1 MNYTLVILGVI
12 LLIVIYI
19 LYKVI
24 TEKGKVVSKKVDLSE
39 SNSPV
44 SYSDLN
50 SPKAA
55 RFCFSVWAYV
65 ESLSSAPMT
74 LVKVNTNTSDTP
86 PLFFKLEVASGP
98 TLKYTVR
105 TSTDSEDVEVTK
117 EIMPNFPL
125 QKWVCIMVSFDN
137 KVVDLY
143 IDGKLVRSQQLDNSP
158 TATDKNHVIK
168 FPPGGGNK
176 GYLAKFERL
185 TSPMDP
191 ATAWNKYMEGNGGNY
206 FSRLLSQYGAS
217 LTLTKDDLDLRQF
230 TLF

>member
-65 ESLSSAPMT
+65 ESFTDAPMT
-74 LVKVNTNTSDTP
+74 LVEVDTSTTP
-86 PLFFKLEVASGP
+86 TPFFKLDVSGGP
-98 TLKYTVR
+98 TLKYTVL
-105 TSTDSEDVEVTK
+105 TDGDGPVEK

-158 TATDKNHVIK
+158 TATNKDHVIK
-168 FPPGGGNK
+168 FPKDSNNK

-217 LTLTKDDLDLRQF
+217 LTLKKDDLDLRQF

>member
-39 SNSPV
+39 TNSPV

-65 ESLSSAPMT
+65 ESFTDAPMT
-74 LVKVNTNTSDTP
+74 LVKVNRDTSDSPTT
-86 PLFFKLEVASGP
+86 FFQLDVSGGP
-98 TLKYTVR
+98 TLKYTVL
-105 TSTDSEDVEVTK
+105 TGTDSGDVDVTK

-143 IDGKLVRSQQLDNSP
+143 IDGKLVRSQQLENSP
-158 TATDKNHVIK
+158 KATDKNHVIK
-168 FPPGGGNK
+168 FPPGGANK

>member
-24 TEKGKVVSKKVDLSE
+24 SEKGKVVSKKVDLSE
-39 SNSPV
+39 TNSPV

-55 RFCFSVWAYV
+55 RFCFSGWAYV

-74 LVKVNTNTSDTP
+74 LVKVDTDMDGTDT
-86 PLFFKLEVASGP
+86 FFQLDVSGGP
-98 TLKYTVR
+98 TLKYTVLD
-105 TSTDSEDVEVTK
+105 STDTDVTK

-137 KVVDLY
+137 QVVDLY
-143 IDGKLVRSQQLDNSP
+143 IDGKLVRSQQLEHSP
-158 TATDKNHVIK
+158 KATNKDHVIK
-168 FPPGGGNK
+168 FPKDSNNNI

>member
-24 TEKGKVVSKKVDLSE
+24 SEKGKVVSKKVDLSE
-39 SNSPV
+39 SNSSV

-65 ESLSSAPMT
+65 ESLSIAPMT
-74 LVKVNTNTSDTP
+74 LVEVDTDTSATP
-86 PLFFKLEVASGP
+86 NLFFKLDVASGP

-105 TSTDSEDVEVTK
+105 TDGGEVTK
-117 EIMPNFPL
+117 EIMSNFPL

-158 TATDKNHVIK
+158 TATNKDHVIK
-168 FPPGGGNK
+168 FPKDSNNK

-217 LTLTKDDLDLRQF
+217 LTLKKDDLDLRQF

>member
-39 SNSPV
+39 SNSSV

-65 ESLSSAPMT
+65 ESFTSSTSMT
-74 LVKVNTNTSDTP
+74 LVEVDTKSTGGST
-86 PLFFKLEVASGP
+86 FFKLEVASGP
-98 TLKYTVR
+98 TLKYTIL
-105 TSTDSEDVEVTK
+105 TDGDGAVEK

-158 TATDKNHVIK
+158 TATDKDHVIH
-168 FPPGGGNK
+168 FPIDNNNK

-217 LTLTKDDLDLRQF
+217 LTLKKDDLDLRQF

>member
-24 TEKGKVVSKKVDLSE
+24 SEKGKVVSKKVDLSE
-39 SNSPV
+39 TNSPV

-50 SPKAA
+50 SPNAA
-55 RFCFSVWAYV
+55 RFCFSGWAYV
-65 ESLSSAPMT
+65 ESFTSAPMT
-74 LVKVNTNTSDTP
+74 LVRVDTSSGGNT
-86 PLFFKLEVASGP
+86 FFQLDVASGP
-98 TLKYTVR
+98 TLNYTIL
-105 TSTDSEDVEVTK
+105 TSSTDNGDVAVTK

-143 IDGKLVRSQQLDNSP
+143 IDGKLVRSQQLDSSP
-158 TATDKNHVIK
+158 TATNKDHVIM
-168 FPPGGGNK
+168 FPKDSNNNK

-217 LTLTKDDLDLRQF
+217 LTLKKDDLDLRQF

>member
-65 ESLSSAPMT
+65 ESFTDAPMT
-74 LVKVNTNTSDTP
+74 LVKVDTDVDGTNT
-86 PLFFKLEVASGP
+86 FFQLDVSGGP

-105 TSTDSEDVEVTK
+105 TDGDGPVEK

-143 IDGKLVRSQQLDNSP
+143 IDGKLVRSQQLDKSP
-158 TATDKNHVIK
+158 TATNKDHVIK
-168 FPPGGGNK
+168 FPKDSNNK

-217 LTLTKDDLDLRQF
+217 LTLKKDDLDLRQF

>member
-24 TEKGKVVSKKVDLSE
+24 SEKGKVVSKKVDLSE
-39 SNSPV
+39 SNSSV

-74 LVKVNTNTSDTP
+74 LVKVDTDTSNSPT
-86 PLFFKLEVASGP
+86 LFFKLEVASGP
-98 TLKYTVR
+98 TLKYTIL
-105 TSTDSEDVEVTK
+105 TDGDGAVEK

-137 KVVDLY
+137 QVVDLY

-158 TATDKNHVIK
+158 TATNKDHVIM
-168 FPPGGGNK
+168 FPKDNDNK

>member
-24 TEKGKVVSKKVDLSE
+24 SEKGKVVSKKVDLSE

-74 LVKVNTNTSDTP
+74 LVKVDTDADGTNT
-86 PLFFKLEVASGP
+86 FFQLDVSGGP
-98 TLKYTVR
+98 TLKYTIL
-105 TSTDSEDVEVTK
+105 TSSTGSGDTAVTK

-143 IDGKLVRSQQLDNSP
+143 IDGKLVRSQQLVNSP

-217 LTLTKDDLDLRQF
+217 LTLKKDDLDLRQF